1 MSPEPIGILAVGV
14 AMIGVLVQAIGI
26 KRPEAA
32 E

>member
-1 MSPEPIGILAVGV
+1 MIPEPIGILAVGV
-14 AMIGVLVQAIGI
+14 AMIEVLVQVIGI

>member
-1 MSPEPIGILAVGV
+1 MIPEPIGILAVGV
-14 AMIGVLVQAIGI
+14 AMIEVLVQVICI

>member
-14 AMIGVLVQAIGI
+14 AMIEVLVQSIGI